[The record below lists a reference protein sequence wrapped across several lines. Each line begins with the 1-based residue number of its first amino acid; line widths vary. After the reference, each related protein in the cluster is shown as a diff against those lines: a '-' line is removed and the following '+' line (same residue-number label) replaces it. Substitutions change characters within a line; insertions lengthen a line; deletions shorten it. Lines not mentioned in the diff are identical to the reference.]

1 MKVPSDWKALPTPVG
16 GVSGITRLY
25 VTKFG
30 NLPAGSRVLIQTRQQ
45 ANGWRDAFPA
55 QTTAVVPGKPTSLV
69 HPFYSRRGFKTSPA
83 SPPSPGPVLTAF
95 VWPPFKGNRI
105 FMPLQLSA
113 ALSSAFLPLDF
124 GLWTFRLPTRPSA
137 PPRPAPLPLPV
148 SATALPSTLGPQT
161 SSHRG
166 QTLTRSLWL
175 PQQPGPR
182 PRRRAG
188 G

>member
-1 MKVPSDWKALPTPVG
+1 MDGEMLFPRKPR
-16 GVSGITRLY
+16 RL
-25 VTKFG
+25 
-30 NLPAGSRVLIQTRQQ
+30 SR
-45 ANGWRDAFPA
+45 AS
-55 QTTAVVPGKPTSLV
+55 PTSLV

-137 PPRPAPLPLPV
+137 PPRPARLPLPV
-148 SATALPSTLGPQT
+148 SVTALPSTLGPQT

-175 PQQPGPR
+175 PQQKSTR
-182 PRRRAG
+182 LNSSHLVISYA
-188 G
+188 